1 MGKPLPDWVHRAGT
15 IPGLDGMR
23 AISILI
29 VMASHAI
36 SETFPGGLGVYIF
49 FVISGFLIA
58 HLMFSEVA
66 ETGRISLRKFYMRR
80 ALRLYPALLAFVAVT
95 TVWCLV
101 IGFPVTTL
109 DVSSALLYFANYHR
123 SRPFGIVW
131 SLSVEEHFYFLF
143 PAAMLLL
150 RARPAAVLTLVAAVC
165 VGCLTLRIV
174 TAQTHPELLDGYH
187 FYAHT
192 QYRLD
197 SIAYGVLI
205 AAALRLARGRAI
217 LLRLAHPLFTA
228 GALLVIAICLVVRD
242 PLFRETVRY
251 SLLGLSI
258 AVILT
263 GVLFRPVAPARRLLN
278 ATPLVWIGQLSYSLY
293 LWHAFVRFAVEQ
305 GLPDLQLEI
314 FAPLVVSASF
324 VVAAL
329 SYYGLERPLLS
340 LRKRLNPA
348 ARTAPAKPPETIAE
362 TRPEE
367 PVAVRVT
374 TGAAGY

>member
-1 MGKPLPDWVHRAGT
+1 
-15 IPGLDGMR
+15 MR

-36 SETFPGGLGVYIF
+36 SEKFPGGLGVYVF

-66 ETGRISLRKFYMRR
+66 ETGRISLRKFYLRR
-80 ALRLYPALLAFVAVT
+80 ALRLYPALLAFVGVT
-95 TVWCLV
+95 TIWCLV
-101 IGFPVTTL
+101 IGFPVTKL

-150 RARPAAVLTLVAAVC
+150 RAKPAAVLAMVAAVC
-165 VGCLTLRIV
+165 VGCLTLRVV

-205 AAALRLARGRAI
+205 AAALRIERGRAV
-217 LLRLAHPLFTA
+217 LLRLAHPLFTVV
-228 GALLVIAICLVVRD
+228 ALLVVGLCLGVRD
-242 PLFRETVRY
+242 PVFRETFRY

-258 AVILT
+258 AVILV
-263 GVLFRPVAPARRLLN
+263 GVLFRPTKPAKLVLN
-278 ATPLVWIGQLSYSLY
+278 AWPLVWIGQLSYSLY
-293 LWHAFVRFAVEQ
+293 LWHSFVRFAVEQ
-305 GLPDLQLEI
+305 GLPDLRLEI
-314 FAPLVVSASF
+314 FAPLIITVSLG
-324 VVAAL
+324 VAAL
-329 SYYGLERPLLS
+329 SYYGLERPLLG

-348 ARTAPAKPPETIAE
+348 EPAPRAKPPETTIEPASE
-362 TRPEE
+362 EAVAIRAPTR
-367 PVAVRVT
+367 
-374 TGAAGY
+374 AAGY